1 LQRNQ
6 TGYEKGAIQK
16 MKIIQTEIFSV
27 DEHIKII
34 SGIIAIMG
42 KRRKRVRKE
51 DILSTFML
59 MTYIVKLRYLF
70 L

>member
-1 LQRNQ
+1 
-6 TGYEKGAIQK
+6 

-42 KRRKRVRKE
+42 KRRKRVRKK